1 MNKKIKILLVED
13 DPNFGSLLKSYLEL
27 ADYEVVLKQD
37 GKQGLTCFRN
47 NSFDLCILDIM
58 MPEMDGFT
66 LAMEIKKIND
76 IVPLIFLTAKTLK
89 EDVIEGFRIGADD
102 FLTKPFDSEV
112 LLYKIS
118 AILKRK
124 SSGELDQDEDYVD
137 INIGS
142 YKFNYRFRKLTYG
155 KQVYTLS
162 PKESGLLN
170 MLCKARDG
178 VLSRSDALN
187 KIWGADNYFTARSMD
202 VFIARL
208 RKYLKDDPSVEI
220 INIHGNGFRL
230 VIRSGPISAS
240 DSGAISAT
248 Q

>member
-1 MNKKIKILLVED
+1 MPATYNYMGMSKKTKILLVED
-13 DPNFGSLLKSYLEL
+13 DPNFGSILKSYLEL

-47 NSFDLCILDIM
+47 NSFELCILDIM

-66 LAMEIKKIND
+66 LAIEIKKLD
-76 IVPLIFLTAKTLK
+76 DKVPVIFLTAKTLK

-124 SSGELDQDEDYVD
+124 YSGEPDPEEDNSD
-137 INIGS
+137 ICIGTFH
-142 YKFNYRFRKLTYG
+142 FNYRLRKLSGINQT
-155 KQVYTLS
+155 YTLS

-170 MLCKARDG
+170 MLCKAKDG
-178 VLSRSDALN
+178 ILSRSEALN

-230 VIRSGPISAS
+230 VIG
-240 DSGAISAT
+240 
-248 Q
+248 

>member
-1 MNKKIKILLVED
+1 MVLPWRWKLKK
-13 DPNFGSLLKSYLEL
+13 
-27 ADYEVVLKQD
+27 
-37 GKQGLTCFRN
+37 
-47 NSFDLCILDIM
+47 LD
-58 MPEMDGFT
+58 T
-66 LAMEIKKIND
+66 K
-76 IVPLIFLTAKTLK
+76 VPFIFLTAKTLK

-124 SSGELDQDEDYVD
+124 HPGEVDHEEDITD
-137 INIGS
+137 ISIGS
-142 YKFNYRFRKLTYG
+142 FQFNYRLRKLSNK
-155 KQVYTLS
+155 KQTYTLS

-170 MLCKARDG
+170 MLCRAKDG
-178 VLSRSDALN
+178 ILSRSDALN

-208 RKYLKDDPSVEI
+208 RKYLKDDSSVEI

-230 VIRSGPISAS
+230 VIG
-240 DSGAISAT
+240 
-248 Q
+248 

>member
-13 DPNFGSLLKSYLEL
+13 DPNFGSILKSYLEL

-47 NSFDLCILDIM
+47 NLFELCILDIM

-66 LAMEIKKIND
+66 LATEIKKLD
-76 IVPLIFLTAKTLK
+76 DKVPVIFLTAKTLK

-124 SSGELDQDEDYVD
+124 YSGEADPEEDNKD
-137 INIGS
+137 LSIGS
-142 YKFNYRFRKLTYG
+142 FHFNYRLRKLSNMNQT
-155 KQVYTLS
+155 YTLS
-162 PKESGLLN
+162 PKESGLLF
-170 MLCKARDG
+170 MLCKAKDG
-178 VLSRSDALN
+178 ILSRSDALN

-208 RKYLKDDPSVEI
+208 RKYLKEDPAVEI

-230 VIRSGPISAS
+230 VIG
-240 DSGAISAT
+240 
-248 Q
+248 

>member
-1 MNKKIKILLVED
+1 MNNKVKILLVED
-13 DPNFGSLLKSYLEL
+13 DPNFGSILKSYLEL

-37 GKQGLTCFRN
+37 GKQGLACFKN

-66 LAMEIKKIND
+66 LASEIKKLND
-76 IVPLIFLTAKTLK
+76 KVPLIFLTAKTLK
-89 EDVIEGFRIGADD
+89 EDVIEGFKIGADD

-124 SSGELDQDEDYVD
+124 SYGEEQDDGVEEFS
-137 INIGS
+137 IGK
-142 YKFNYRFRKLTYG
+142 YKFDSRLRLLFVG
-155 KQVYTLS
+155 EHSYTLS
-162 PKESGLLN
+162 PKESSLLY
-170 MLCKARDG
+170 MFCRSRDG
-178 VLSRSDALN
+178 ILSRSDALI

-230 VIRSGPISAS
+230 FVG
-240 DSGAISAT
+240 

>member
-1 MNKKIKILLVED
+1 MNKKIRILLVED
-13 DPNFGSLLKSYLEL
+13 DPNFGSILKSYLEL
-27 ADYEVVLKQD
+27 AEYEVVLKPD

-47 NSFDLCILDIM
+47 NTFNLCILDIM

-66 LAMEIKKIND
+66 LAIEIKKIDD
-76 IVPLIFLTAKTLK
+76 IVPIIFLTAKTLK
-89 EDVIEGFRIGADD
+89 EDVIEGFKIGADD

-124 SSGELDQDEDYVD
+124 FSAEPIQNEENSDVS
-137 INIGS
+137 IGRC
-142 YKFNYRFRKLTYG
+142 KFNHRLRTLSNEKNT
-155 KQVYTLS
+155 YTLS
-162 PKESGLLN
+162 PKEAGLLN
-170 MLCKARDG
+170 LFCKSRDG
-178 VLSRSDALN
+178 ILSRSEALN
-187 KIWGADNYFTARSMD
+187 KIWGSDNYFTARSMD

-230 VIRSGPISAS
+230 VIR
-240 DSGAISAT
+240 
-248 Q
+248 

>member
-1 MNKKIKILLVED
+1 MNRKIKILLVED
-13 DPNFGSLLKSYLEL
+13 DPNFGSILKSYLEL

-47 NSFDLCILDIM
+47 NLFDLCILDIM

-66 LAMEIKKIND
+66 LATELQKLDKK
-76 IVPLIFLTAKTLK
+76 VPFIFLTAKTLK
-89 EDVIEGFRIGADD
+89 EDVIEGFKMGAED

-124 SSGELDQDEDYVD
+124 HSGETDQEEDNAD
-137 INIGS
+137 IRIGS
-142 YKFNYRFRKLTYG
+142 YNFNYRLRKLSNENQT
-155 KQVYTLS
+155 YTLS
-162 PKESGLLN
+162 PKEAGLLN
-170 MLCKARDG
+170 MLCKSKNG
-178 VLSRSDALN
+178 ILPRSDALN

-230 VIRSGPISAS
+230 VVG
-240 DSGAISAT
+240 
-248 Q
+248 

>member
-1 MNKKIKILLVED
+1 MNRKTRILLVED
-13 DPNFGSLLKSYLEL
+13 DPNFGSILKSYLEL

-47 NSFDLCILDIM
+47 NLFDLCILDIM

-66 LAMEIKKIND
+66 LAMEIKKLDNK
-76 IVPLIFLTAKTLK
+76 VPFIFLTAKTLK
-89 EDVIEGFRIGADD
+89 EDVLEGFRIGADD

-124 SSGELDQDEDYVD
+124 NSGEIELNDDNTD
-137 INIGS
+137 ISIGI
-142 YKFNYRFRKLTYG
+142 YKFNYRLRKLSND
-155 KQVYTLS
+155 KQTYTLS

-170 MLCKARDG
+170 MFCKARDG
-178 VLSRSDALN
+178 ILSRSDALN
-187 KIWGADNYFTARSMD
+187 KIWGTDNYFTARSMD

-208 RKYLKDDPSVEI
+208 RKYLKDDPNVEI

-230 VIRSGPISAS
+230 VIG
-240 DSGAISAT
+240 
-248 Q
+248 

>member
-1 MNKKIKILLVED
+1 MLVED
-13 DPNFGSLLKSYLEL
+13 DPNFGSILKSYLEL

-47 NSFDLCILDIM
+47 NPFDLCILDIM

-66 LAMEIKKIND
+66 LAIEIKKIDNK
-76 IVPLIFLTAKTLK
+76 VPFIFLTAKTLK

-124 SSGELDQDEDYVD
+124 NSGEADPDEEVAD
-137 INIGS
+137 IGLGS
-142 YKFNYRFRKLTYG
+142 FQFNYRLRKLSNN
-155 KQVYTLS
+155 KQTYTLS

-170 MLCKARDG
+170 MLCKAKDG
-178 VLSRSDALN
+178 ILSRSDALN
-187 KIWGADNYFTARSMD
+187 KIWGVDNYFTARSMD

-208 RKYLKDDPSVEI
+208 RKYLKDDPSIEI

-230 VIRSGPISAS
+230 VIR
-240 DSGAISAT
+240 
-248 Q
+248 